1 MFFGRQFILCL
12 EHGFVPD
19 PNLPQL
25 SHLLRA
31 ELFYYT
37 LFGTGGQVRLPS
49 TTKPKHSMGLE

>member
-1 MFFGRQFILCL
+1 MVLF
-12 EHGFVPD
+12 PT